1 MRRLRVVAAGAAVA
15 IALSG
20 CGSST
25 KTGASGGSGTS
36 ARKIAFTLT
45 KAGCDPAHLE
55 LPAGATTFDVKN
67 DGADAVSEMELQQGG
82 RIVGEVENLTPGLS
96 GSFTVTLEPG
106 TYQTACP
113 NGTSAAKGDLVVT
126 GVAGSGTTVASASAA
141 LAATAVTN
149 YRAYVESEVAQLVIT
164 TTSFVD
170 AVKAGDVASAKA
182 LFPKARI
189 HYESVEPIAE
199 TFSSLDENI
208 DARANDVPAST
219 FRGFHRIEQQ
229 LWVAGNTAGMAHD
242 ADELLSDVKRLQAF
256 LPTVKLEPAQI
267 ANGAVEL
274 LNEVA
279 SSKITGEEDRYS
291 HTDLWDFE
299 GNLEGAKAAFTA
311 VRPLLGKSPTLA
323 TTIDRQFTS
332 TRDALD
338 QYQTPG
344 GGFVLYTALTR
355 TQTRGL
361 AAQVEALADSLAQ
374 VPPLVVAG

>member
-1 MRRLRVVAAGAAVA
+1 MRPLWVAAAGAALVVA
-15 IALSG
+15 VSG
-20 CGSST
+20 CGSSS
-25 KTGASGGSGTS
+25 KTGATGTS
-36 ARKIAFTLT
+36 VRKVAFTLT
-45 KAGCDPAHLE
+45 KAGCDPAHLQ

-96 GSFTVTLEPG
+96 RSFSVTLEPG
-106 TYQTACP
+106 TYQTMCP

-126 GVAGSGTTVASASAA
+126 GVAGPGTTVASASAA
-141 LAATAVTN
+141 AAATAVTT

-164 TTSFVD
+164 TTTFVD
-170 AVKAGDVASAKA
+170 AVKGGDVASAKA
-182 LFPKARI
+182 LFPQARI

-219 FRGFHRIEQQ
+219 FRGFHRIEEQ

-267 ANGAVEL
+267 ANGALEL

-299 GNLEGAKAAFTA
+299 GNLDGAKAAFTA
-311 VRPLLGKSPTLA
+311 VRPLLAKSASLA
-323 TTIDRQFTS
+323 TTIDRQFAS
-332 TRDALD
+332 TTDALKRYKRPD
-338 QYQTPG
+338 
-344 GGFVLYTALTR
+344 GGFVLYTTLTQ

-361 AAQVEALADSLAQ
+361 AAPVEALADSLAKL
-374 VPPLVVAG
+374 PPLVVAA